1 MHSLDLRTIV
11 LMTTITGAAM
21 SIVLYSAY
29 RSFPSGVRGLGSWA
43 IGTSAIGVAALLYGL
58 RDVLPDWVPML
69 CATSIMFWG
78 VGFWMIG
85 TQKFYSRRPAWS
97 IFHLV
102 WVIGMAAMAW
112 WSFVTP
118 SFVARATVFSFTVF
132 IFYSLQAITILRH
145 GERHF
150 STYFFGTLMS
160 VQAAMVLTRAV
171 VSLSYHE
178 SAVGMFDGNMFH
190 AVYLATSSFMM
201 TLLPVGFM
209 TVATRR
215 LQTLLEHSSNL
226 DPLTGVLNRRGF
238 ATNYSSEKVR
248 LSRSGQGMALMSI
261 DLDHFKS
268 VNDRFGHGVGDRV
281 LMHAADKIGKALRAT
296 DHVARF
302 GGEEFVVLL
311 PETTLERSL
320 QIGARIQTML
330 RDANTIGLPTYTIS
344 IGIASQFSPDEIL
357 EEVLSRADA
366 ALYRAKAAGR
376 NRIEVTRE
384 TDCQEPRVAA

>member
-1 MHSLDLRTIV
+1 VHSLDLRTIV

-21 SIVLYSAY
+21 SIVLFSAY
-29 RSFPSGVRGLGSWA
+29 RSFPSGVKGLGSWA
-43 IGTSAIGVAALLYGL
+43 LGTLAIGVAALLYGL
-58 RDVLPDWVPML
+58 RDIVPDWVPVL

-78 VGFWMIG
+78 VGLWLIG
-85 TQKFYSRRPAWS
+85 TQKFYNRRPTWW

-102 WVIGMAAMAW
+102 WAIGMAAIAW
-112 WSFVTP
+112 WWFVAP

-132 IFYSLQAITILRH
+132 VFYSLQAITILRR

-150 STYFFGTLMS
+150 STHFFGLLMS
-160 VQAAMVLTRAV
+160 VQAIMVLTRAV
-171 VSLSYHE
+171 VSLNYHE
-178 SAVGMFDGNMFH
+178 TAVGMFDGNIFH

-201 TLLPVGFM
+201 SLLPVGFM

-238 ATNYSSEKVR
+238 ATNYNSEKVR
-248 LSRSGQGMALMSI
+248 LSRSGQAMALMSI

-281 LMHAADKIGKALRAT
+281 LVHAADKIGKALRAT

-320 QIGARIQTML
+320 LVAARIQASL
-330 RDANTIGLPTYTIS
+330 RDASTLGLPPYTIS
-344 IGIASQFSPDEIL
+344 IGIASQFAPDEIL
-357 EEVLSRADA
+357 EDVLARADA
-366 ALYRAKAAGR
+366 ALYRAKAGGR
-376 NRIEVTRE
+376 NRIEVTE
-384 TDCQEPRVAA
+384 QTAHVESLAAA